1 MIMNIKTYYI
11 LLALLLCLPSC
22 KKGGGESDPVEPP
35 TAKVLAFPGAEGGGK
50 YTSGGRGGMV
60 VHVTTLE
67 DSLEPTTGKPAF
79 GTLRRALLMEGTR
92 TIVFDVAGTIYLEQ
106 GALGISSG
114 NVTVAGQTA
123 PGDGICIANY
133 PVLVKADN
141 VIIQYVRFRMGDD
154 KKVEGDAL
162 TIVGCRNVLVDHC
175 SFSWSTDECVSVYGN
190 TDFTLQYCFITESL
204 KASVH
209 AKGAHG
215 YGGIWGGKNASF
227 HHNLLAHHQSRNPRF
242 DHDYVNP
249 KIAGPIDYVNN
260 VVYNWE
266 SNSAYGGEGTTT
278 QAGGRHINFVKNYYK
293 PGPSTKSGVKERLLN
308 PTTTCDYISKGK
320 HEGCSPKYGGEV
332 EPGKFYL
339 TGNIMDGSTDV
350 TNNNW
355 KGVYPDEASKKS
367 QCVASSRWTDGMTL
381 LTNEQTADDAYETV
395 LTKAG
400 CSLHRDAA
408 DTRIVNDVRNQ
419 TGKLI
424 NTPSEAGG
432 YPILD
437 PGTEVVDTDRD
448 GMPDVWE
455 DEHGLDKRNASDGKA
470 YSLNKTYTNLE
481 VYLQSLVAHL
491 Y

>member
-1 MIMNIKTYYI
+1 
-11 LLALLLCLPSC
+11 
-22 KKGGGESDPVEPP
+22 
-35 TAKVLAFPGAEGGGK
+35 
-50 YTSGGRGGMV
+50 
-60 VHVTTLE
+60 
-67 DSLEPTTGKPAF
+67 
-79 GTLRRALLMEGTR
+79 
-92 TIVFDVAGTIYLEQ
+92 
-106 GALGISSG
+106 
-114 NVTVAGQTA
+114 
-123 PGDGICIANY
+123 
-133 PVLVKADN
+133 
-141 VIIQYVRFRMGDD
+141 
-154 KKVEGDAL
+154 
-162 TIVGCRNVLVDHC
+162 
-175 SFSWSTDECVSVYGN
+175 
-190 TDFTLQYCFITESL
+190 
-204 KASVH
+204 
-209 AKGAHG
+209 
-215 YGGIWGGKNASF
+215 
-227 HHNLLAHHQSRNPRF
+227 LAHHQSRNPRF

-293 PGPSTKSGVKERLLN
+293 PGPSTKSGVKSRLLN
-308 PTTTCDYISKGK
+308 PTTRCDGNCVS
-320 HEGCSPKYGGEV
+320 KYGGSV
-332 EPGKFYL
+332 LPGKFYL
-339 TGNIMDGSTDV
+339 TGNVMFGTDSV
-350 TNNNW
+350 TQDNW

-367 QCVASSRWTDGMTL
+367 QCVASSRWTDGMTI
-381 LTNEQTADDAYETV
+381 LTNEQTANEAYETV

-408 DTRIVNDVRNQ
+408 DTRIVNDVRNK

-432 YPILD
+432 YPVLD
-437 PGTEVVDTDRD
+437 TGTEVVDTDRD